1 MKEWI
6 AIATIKDVAKKLGV
20 SATTVSRALNNQPG
34 IHPDTKRE
42 VFEAMK
48 ELNYTPNAVA
58 RSLIQRKSYTIG
70 LMLPDITDPFLS
82 SIAQGIEEII
92 TDNGYQLVYG
102 NTSRLREKEE
112 SFLLS
117 AAQRKLDGLIITSDY
132 MDEEMV
138 KLLRNLNIPI
148 VFLRRRPPSE
158 LEAPFVD
165 VDHYQGSCRALEY
178 LLSLHHRH
186 IGFIGM
192 PDFSYTGRERYR
204 AYCDTMQKY
213 DVPISEAATIFG
225 ERSYRSGYESMRQL
239 TSSYPEMTAVFA
251 ANDILAIGA
260 LEWLAEKQISVPEKM
275 SVVGFDNLEVSN
287 LHWIKL
293 TTVAQPRKE
302 MGMKAAD
309 MLMAMVQEKGSTPP
323 SILFDTE
330 LIVRRTCA
338 PVNI

>member
-1 MKEWI
+1 M
-6 AIATIKDVAKKLGV
+6 KDVAKKLGV
-20 SATTVSRALNNQPG
+20 SVSTVSRAINN
-34 IHPDTKRE
+34 HPDIRPKTKQE
-42 VFEAMK
+42 VLEAMK

-58 RSLIQRKSYTIG
+58 RSLIQRKSFTIG

-82 SIAQGIEEII
+82 SMAQGIEEVIS
-92 TDNGYQLVYG
+92 DSGYHLVYG
-102 NTSRLREKEE
+102 NTSRIREKEE

-132 MDEEMV
+132 MDGEMMQV
-138 KLLRNLNIPI
+138 LRNLEIPI
-148 VFLRRRPPSE
+148 VFLRRRPPAE
-158 LEAPFVD
+158 LDMPFVD
-165 VDHYQGSCRALEY
+165 VDHYKGSCRAVEY

-204 AYCDTMQKY
+204 AFCDTMQKNNI
-213 DVPISEAATIFG
+213 PIAEGATIFG
-225 ERSYRSGYESMRQL
+225 ERSYQSGYESMRDL
-239 TSSYPEMTAVFA
+239 TASYPEMTAVFA

-260 LEWLAEKQISVPEKM
+260 LEWLAEQNISVPDQM
-275 SVVGFDNLEVSN
+275 SIVGFDNLEVSN

-302 MGMKAAD
+302 MGMKSAEL
-309 MLMAMVQEKGSTPP
+309 LMTMIQEKDSKAA

-330 LIVRRTCA
+330 LIIRRTCA
-338 PVNI
+338 PINL